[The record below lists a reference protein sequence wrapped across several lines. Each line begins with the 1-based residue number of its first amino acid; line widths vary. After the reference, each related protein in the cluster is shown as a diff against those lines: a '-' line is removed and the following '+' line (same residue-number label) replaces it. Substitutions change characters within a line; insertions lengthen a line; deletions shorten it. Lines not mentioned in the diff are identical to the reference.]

1 MKTKVGL
8 LSVLVFFLAFL
19 MPSFGCSGDDDDEN
33 DSATDDDSDNTGDD
47 DDNDDNDN
55 NDNNDNDDNDDN
67 DDSTF
72 DPSVILGR
80 TYSLDIPLS
89 AWTVPAGV
97 GDIIGYYVPIL
108 LFEPRSADDGVLDLL
123 ATVGAEEKTVVQ
135 DECNLT
141 TDFADSV
148 LNDDGSFSFGPQD
161 FALRIEGVSAGLHQ
175 AYGSGTFLADGSGFD
190 NGVLGGLLD
199 ARELLDFLLYGLD
212 EICLVTAIF
221 GAPCVACP
229 ADGEVYCVEIKAEGF
244 SAATVSGLSLTEIGS
259 DDLGPEC
266 DDDDDT
272 AAADSVSANEST
284 LF

>member
-1 MKTKVGL
+1 MKADVGL

-19 MPSFGCSGDDDDEN
+19 LASFGCSGDDDPG
-33 DSATDDDSDNTGDD
+33 SSPGQAQSDDDTGNSADDDDD
-47 DDNDDNDN
+47 DDNDNDN
-55 NDNNDNDDNDDN
+55 DNDDN

-80 TYSLDIPLS
+80 TYFLDIPLS
-89 AWTVPAGV
+89 DWTVPAGV

-108 LFEPRSADDGVLDLL
+108 LFEPRSAGDGVLDLL

-175 AYGSGTFLADGSGFD
+175 AYGSGTFLADGSGFE

-229 ADGEVYCVEIKAEGF
+229 ADGEVYCVAIKAEGF
-244 SAATVSGLSLTEIGS
+244 SAATVSGLSLTEIGP

-272 AAADSVSANEST
+272 AADDSVSANENT